1 MVDGASGEDI
11 DEIARETR
19 RLPQAV
25 ANKVAQMMQ

>member
-11 DEIARETR
+11 DGIVRETL